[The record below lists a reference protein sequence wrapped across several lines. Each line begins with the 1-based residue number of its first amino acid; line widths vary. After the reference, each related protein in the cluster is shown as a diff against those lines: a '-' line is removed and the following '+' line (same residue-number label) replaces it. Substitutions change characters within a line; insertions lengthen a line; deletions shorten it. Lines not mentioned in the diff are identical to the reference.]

1 MKRGLNQPKNLF
13 WILFPMEYNVVATV
27 DATGLI
33 CPEPIMMLHGAIRDA
48 KPGEVVKLIAT
59 DPATPRDVLQ
69 FCEFL
74 NHTLL
79 EQDVGENKSI
89 FFIEKGA

>member
-1 MKRGLNQPKNLF
+1 MSTKEDHTL
-13 WILFPMEYNVVATV
+13 

-48 KPGEVVKLIAT
+48 QENDIVLLIAT
-59 DPATPRDVLQ
+59 DPAADRDVAQ

-74 NHTLL
+74 SHELVKK
-79 EQDVGENKSI
+79 QCD
-89 FFIEKGA
+89 EKGERPTWYFWIRKGERAS

>member
-1 MKRGLNQPKNLF
+1 MVMMSIKENHTL
-13 WILFPMEYNVVATV
+13 

-48 KPGEVVKLIAT
+48 KTDEVVLLVAT
-59 DPATPRDVLQ
+59 DPAAERDVTQ

-74 NHTLL
+74 SHELL
-79 EQDVGENKSI
+79 KKECDEMGENPKWYFWI
-89 FFIEKGA
+89 RKGSVG

>member
-1 MKRGLNQPKNLF
+1 MAVKEDYTL
-13 WILFPMEYNVVATV
+13 

-48 KPGEVVKLIAT
+48 QENEIVLLIAT
-59 DPATPRDVLQ
+59 DPAAERDVNQ

-74 NHTLL
+74 SHELVSAENNK
-79 EQDVGENKSI
+79 VGDTTTWRFWIRKL
-89 FFIEKGA
+89 KR